1 MTDFLLIALPILTI
15 VVFVWY
21 FFRLRRSPKSK
32 KEKVDDRT
40 RQERAI
46 WAWAKIIASSRE
58 PVNAYH
64 MARVK
69 LELEVHMPSNPA
81 YQAQTTWLVEEEAL
95 PYVEEGK
102 EISLKVDPVDPKY
115 IYPKGSWARLIE

>member
-1 MTDFLLIALPILTI
+1 MTDFLLFALPILTI

-21 FFRLRRSPKSK
+21 FFRLRRSPKK
-32 KEKVDDRT
+32 KAEKVDDRT

-46 WAWAKIIASSRE
+46 WAWAKIISSSRE
-58 PVNAYH
+58 PVNTYH

-81 YQAQTTWLVEEEAL
+81 YQVQTTWLVEEEAL
-95 PYVEEGK
+95 LYVEEGK